1 MRSTTIKKERGRE
14 VMKYVIDR
22 FEGEFAVVELSDKK
36 VINIPK
42 IALPQEAKEGS
53 VIDVTVD
60 FDETAARLNRVNN
73 MMNDLFK

>member
-1 MRSTTIKKERGRE
+1 
-14 VMKYVIDR
+14 MKYVIDR

>member
-1 MRSTTIKKERGRE
+1 
-14 VMKYVIDR
+14 MKYIIDR
-22 FEGEFAVVELSDKK
+22 FEGEFAAVELSDKK
-36 VINIPK
+36 MINIPK
-42 IALPQEAKEGS
+42 IALPQDAKEGS